1 MLVGTAESTVEDLQN
16 DYPQLL
22 SDLFNYTKLNRYRL
36 ERPDR
41 NTRIAYFKPLASHLK
56 KSPREYP
63 DPTNRPKRVLEA
75 LEKAPPPPPHQQTP
89 EEIAAQTKR
98 DGQIRNWLRIG
109 LIGWLEQSKQRY
121 KKLKKPIIDH
131 QSLVNLGPE
140 PPAVEEVT
148 SDIPLPVHKP
158 YDLTTDKN
166 GHPMIFEV
174 ETGKM
179 YYNIDVDIIEIRI
192 SNGYYCLPRQFL
204 EDIKLIAIDAQT
216 FGSDKERILRS
227 NEMVANAEVF
237 VTDLETKDPNW
248 LADCERLYQRQLE
261 KQRAKD
267 TRKAA
272 REARKA
278 AESAA
283 AIHAAAAIEANAS
296 GISSNGI
303 SNGDSPRKPGSPTKL
318 GSPSKASHSAGIPDL
333 LNPETPSKPAHALTS
348 NSTSLSNG
356 VSHDHSSGNSNQQ
369 SAEAQDVEMGNSN
382 SSNGSFATSAFHTA
396 PPASQLTFGPDVG
409 SSTVGKMNIGT
420 MLGEGSPNTSRIS
433 SSSNRTSGGG
443 SALTQSTN
451 GGRYSIGSTQGAATP
466 SFQEFDGIS
475 SADSQLPDT
484 QGSSVATH
492 TFKY

>member
-1 MLVGTAESTVEDLQN
+1 MLVGTAEMTVEELQN

-41 NTRIAYFKPLASHLK
+41 KTRIAYFKLLAFHLK
-56 KSPREYP
+56 KSPRDYP
-63 DPTNRPKRVLEA
+63 DPTNRPKRVLEV
-75 LEKAPPPPPHQQTP
+75 LEKAPPPPPHQPTP

-109 LIGWLEQSKQRY
+109 LIGWIEQSKQRY

-131 QSLVNLGPE
+131 QMLINLGKEPE
-140 PPAVEEVT
+140 PPAAEEVT
-148 SDIPLPVHKP
+148 SDIPVPVHKP
-158 YDLTTDKN
+158 YELTTDKH

-174 ETGKM
+174 ETGKK

-216 FGSDKERILRS
+216 FGSDKERILRA

-261 KQRAKD
+261 KQRAKE

-272 REARKA
+272 RARMA

-283 AIHAAAAIEANAS
+283 AIEVNAS

-303 SNGDSPRKPGSPTKL
+303 SNGDSPEKPRSPAKF

-333 LNPETPSKPAHALTS
+333 LNPEMPSKPAHASGS
-348 NSTSLSNG
+348 NRTSLSNG
-356 VSHDHSSGNSNQQ
+356 VLHDHSSGNSNQQ
-369 SAEAQDVEMGNSN
+369 NAETQDVEMGNSN
-382 SSNGSFATSAFHTA
+382 SSNGSFTTSAFYTA
-396 PPASQLTFGPDVG
+396 PPSSQPTFGSGVG
-409 SSTVGKMNIGT
+409 RGTGKMNIGI
-420 MLGEGSPNTSRIS
+420 MLGEGSPNTSGIS

-443 SALTQSTN
+443 SGFTQSTN
-451 GGRYSIGSTQGAATP
+451 GGRHSMGSTQGAATP

-484 QGSSVATH
+484 QGSSAPTN
-492 TFKY
+492 TSKD

>member
-1 MLVGTAESTVEDLQN
+1 MEV
-16 DYPQLL
+16 
-22 SDLFNYTKLNRYRL
+22 
-36 ERPDR
+36 
-41 NTRIAYFKPLASHLK
+41 
-56 KSPREYP
+56 
-63 DPTNRPKRVLEA
+63 
-75 LEKAPPPPPHQQTP
+75 LEKAPPPPPHQPTP

-109 LIGWLEQSKQRY
+109 LIGWIEQSKQRY

-131 QSLVNLGPE
+131 QSLVNLGKEPG

-148 SDIPLPVHKP
+148 SDIPVPVHNP
-158 YDLTTDKN
+158 YDLTTDKH

-174 ETGKM
+174 ETGKK

-216 FGSDKERILRS
+216 LGSDKERILRA

-261 KQRAKD
+261 KQRAKE

-283 AIHAAAAIEANAS
+283 AIDAAAAIEANAS

-303 SNGDSPRKPGSPTKL
+303 SNGDSPRKPGSPTKF
-318 GSPSKASHSAGIPDL
+318 GSPSKASHSGIPDL
-333 LNPETPSKPAHALTS
+333 LNPETPSKPGHASGS

-356 VSHDHSSGNSNQQ
+356 VSHDHTSSNSNQQ
-369 SAEAQDVEMGNSN
+369 SAEAPDVEMGNTN

-396 PPASQLTFGPDVG
+396 PPSSQPTFSPGKG
-409 SSTVGKMNIGT
+409 SNTVGKMNIGS

-451 GGRYSIGSTQGAATP
+451 GGRYSMGSTQGAATP

-484 QGSSVATH
+484 QGSSVPRH
-492 TFKY
+492 TFKGQNNELTYVPPQCYHHLRVAGKQVRRTQCMAHNHSHPRWTPTHHTSLARYHRT